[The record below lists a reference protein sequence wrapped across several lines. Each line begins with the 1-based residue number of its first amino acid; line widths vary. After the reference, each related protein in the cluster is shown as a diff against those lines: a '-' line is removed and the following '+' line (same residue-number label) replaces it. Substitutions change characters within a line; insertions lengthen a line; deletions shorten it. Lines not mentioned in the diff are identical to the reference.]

1 MITAEKVYKEI
12 LEMPVRE
19 RERLFT
25 VIARRG
31 FEKDLFTHE
40 EVFDAIRQA
49 PFTIKEAAE
58 YLEVAE
64 ITVRRWV
71 KDGILK
77 SKRIG
82 KKTNI
87 AITLDEQYI
96 DQLDRLVS
104 EHVFQNRSQA
114 IQKAVEEKLSKMKRT
129 RLAKECAKLDRTFER
144 AMAEE

>member
-1 MITAEKVYKEI
+1 MITAKQVYKEI
-12 LEMPVRE
+12 LEMPVKE

-31 FEKDLFTHE
+31 FEKDLYTHD
-40 EVFDAIRQA
+40 EVFEDIKKS

-71 KDGILK
+71 SAGMLK

-82 KKTNI
+82 RNI
-87 AITLDEQYI
+87 VFDADDLKMFKRQKM
-96 DQLDRLVS
+96 VS
-104 EHVFQNRSQA
+104 GLHNSE
-114 IQKAVEEKLSKMKRT
+114 I
-129 RLAKECAKLDRTFER
+129 
-144 AMAEE
+144 

>member
-82 KKTNI
+82 KNLIFDADVLKEI
-87 AITLDEQYI
+87 
-96 DQLDRLVS
+96 
-104 EHVFQNRSQA
+104 
-114 IQKAVEEKLSKMKRT
+114 KRK
-129 RLAKECAKLDRTFER
+129 RHLLR
-144 AMAEE
+144 